1 MWCYWTTSGTQ
12 TTIVSFNNGSNSGIN
27 LWKNTSNQLVADD
40 GINGQTAFST
50 VTPTINAWNHIAF
63 VRNGTTTSAYVNG
76 VLAGSNSFTPLTTSA
91 ISIGRYNASAFYYFP
106 GYISNL
112 RVVNGTAV
120 YTGAFTPP
128 YLPLTTGGVTSSASY
143 TSTTNVNTV
152 FGANQTSLLT
162 NFTNAGIYDA
172 AWQNNPTTVGDAQVS
187 TTQAQ
192 WPTTSMKFDGTGDY
206 LTFPSN
212 PKYAF
217 GTGDFTIEAWVYSN
231 DVSGATQR
239 GWIQTSDTAGG
250 LKTSYTTGVA
260 IFFGAGAG
268 GVAFT
273 GGINANVAGTIIGI
287 SSAVVTTGAWYQ
299 IAVTRASGTV
309 SIFVNGTL
317 ITSGSAAG
325 SCTGTYLAV
334 GGYYNTSYL
343 LNGYVQDLRITN
355 YARYTSNFSVPTSPF
370 PTR

>member
-1 MWCYWTTSGTQ
+1 MYPLATSGYKRL
-12 TTIVSFNNGSNSGIN
+12 I
-27 LWKNTSNQLVADD
+27 
-40 GINGQTAFST
+40 
-50 VTPTINAWNHIAF
+50 
-63 VRNGTTTSAYVNG
+63 TTSAAFTSATFVIRYNNGTFIAGSGTSNCSTATLPPAYTWTHVAWVGVNG
-76 VLAGSNSFTPLTTSA
+76 TSQTLYINGVSVATAGSYNITETSYA
-91 ISIGRYNASAFYYFP
+91 IAGEYSPERFP
-106 GYISNL
+106 GYISNVRL
-112 RVVNGTAV
+112 IKGTAV

-162 NFTNAGIYDA
+162 NFGNAGIYDA

-239 GWIQTSDTAGG
+239 GWIQISDTAGG
-250 LKTSYTTGVA
+250 LKTSYTTGVV
-260 IFFGAGAG
+260 ILFGAGAA

-273 GGINANVAGTIIGI
+273 GGVNTNVAGTNIGI
-287 SSAVVTTGAWYQ
+287 SSAVVTAGTWNH

-309 SIFVNGTL
+309 RIFVNGTL
-317 ITSGSAAG
+317 TTSGSAAG
-325 SCTGTYLAV
+325 NCTGTYLAV

-343 LNGYVQDLRITN
+343 LDGYVQDLRITN
-355 YARYTSNFSVPTSPF
+355 YARYTASFTAPTSPF